1 MAYTC
6 FHVCICSCWPLCSLH
21 HHSDHRATQT
31 AVDDLRPRRQY
42 TCPPSCGKA
51 RESLELPATCSRELH
66 LGDLATEPVKLRFEK
81 IKAHLSMGGRAG
93 CFFLSLFFFFKVFYF
108 MSMSI
113 LSTCMS
119 VHYMHSWCWRSLEE
133 AVGSP
138 ATGIKRQL

>member
-93 CFFLSLFFFFKVFYF
+93 CFFCLCFFFFQSFLLYEYEYLV
-108 MSMSI
+108 
-113 LSTCMS
+113 
-119 VHYMHSWCWRSLEE
+119 YMYVCALYAFLVLEE
-133 AVGSP
+133 SRRGCWIP
-138 ATGIKRQL
+138 CHWN